1 MSTNDRIEL
10 SLEAALA
17 NSISAPCPAK
27 LAAALH
33 HAVFPGGARVRPR
46 LCLAVALACGDK
58 HPELADAAAASI
70 ELLHCA
76 SLVHDD
82 LPCFDNADLR
92 RGQPSVHKAFGS
104 PLAVLA
110 GDALIISA
118 FQVLTQ
124 HVERAPIQTASLLS
138 IVCSSVGGPKGVIA
152 GQAWECE
159 DQIPLNDYHRA
170 KTGSLFAA
178 ATLAGAQASGQAP
191 EPWRLLGERLGEAY
205 QIADDICDIVSDARE
220 RGKPCVKFLRVRLEL
235 YIVVFAEYALVA
247 RDDVGSRVHFSGRNC
262 PRKFPGKASRE
273 ADNAFGMPREEC
285 IVNARLVVE
294 PLKIRDGNELDEVL
308 PSGVVLREKG
318 DVETGLINPGAF
330 VLESVRCKVGLD
342 AEYWLDAGL
351 SRLLIELD
359 GAVKVPVIGKRQRI
373 HAKLFCSR
381 NQVVNLC
388 EAVE

>member
-1 MSTNDRIEL
+1 MSILLDSLARQPRFTSGDLFMSTNDRIEL

-220 RGKPCVKFLRVRLEL
+220 RGKPCHQDSDLGRPNAADEL
-235 YIVVFAEYALVA
+235 
-247 RDDVGSRVHFSGRNC
+247 
-262 PRKFPGKASRE
+262 
-273 ADNAFGMPREEC
+273 
-285 IVNARLVVE
+285 
-294 PLKIRDGNELDEVL
+294 
-308 PSGVVLREKG
+308 
-318 DVETGLINPGAF
+318 GLQGA
-330 VLESVRCKVGLD
+330 V
-342 AEYWLDAGL
+342 
-351 SRLLIELD
+351 SRLKQLL
-359 GAVKVPVIGKRQRI
+359 G
-373 HAKLFCSR
+373 
-381 NQVVNLC
+381 
-388 EAVE
+388 EAVESVPPCPGRAELQAHIATSARPYLPKELARIAA